1 MLECLALPRNAT
13 ANLTTASGNVV
24 KPNPFSDNPAPNQDL
39 YLIMKSGD
47 FEICLVPGVK
57 MERQPSFEVSYQGG
71 QGSPYVTFT
80 VPSTTVRNAF
90 VEIVIP
96 RPSTEE
102 DQQDLETYEILLKQ
116 YGVLHIPPQ
125 YVNREIPGSSLIES
139 VTSAS
144 TPASPIGGKSVNAPP
159 PIPPRPGM
167 RHSASGGRFVL
178 VDESTGQIVGELDQQ
193 LSVEEGKQVMGNS
206 SSEPVVVDFG
216 QLDAGVIGKITVKT
230 IDEADMNDWMLKGA
244 HLLSKGILSLGNSA
258 SSGITS
264 AAEYYT
270 KNTKP
275 ATEPVK
281 LGSVTK
287 GSIRTVH
294 NVSTRGL
301 KVTRKTLG
309 IVQDVSCFEQSLNS
323 FVRAEEISPSYRRPS
338 GHRRCHRQGGR
349 GGFPGVRRIE
359 RKDSTWISSCWASR
373 WFLPQRKG
381 DLQCSWCR
389 STRLYFNGCHSCRY
403 FGRKALIEPT

>member
-13 ANLTTASGNVV
+13 ADLTTASGNVV
-24 KPNPFSDNPAPNQDL
+24 KPNPFSDNPAPTQDL

-57 MERQPSFEVSYQGG
+57 MERQPSFEASHQGG
-71 QGSPYVTFT
+71 QGNPNVTFR
-80 VPSTTVRNAF
+80 VPSTTVQNAF

-144 TPASPIGGKSVNAPP
+144 TPASPIGGKSTNAAP

-309 IVQDVSCFEQSLNS
+309 IVQDVSQFVQLYNA
-323 FVRAEEISPSYRRPS
+323 FVRAKPSSLRYRHSSGYRR
-338 GHRRCHRQGGR
+338 CDRQGGCS
-349 GGFPGVRRIE
+349 GFPGVR
-359 RKDSTWISSCWASR
+359 
-373 WFLPQRKG
+373 
-381 DLQCSWCR
+381 
-389 STRLYFNGCHSCRY
+389 
-403 FGRKALIEPT
+403 